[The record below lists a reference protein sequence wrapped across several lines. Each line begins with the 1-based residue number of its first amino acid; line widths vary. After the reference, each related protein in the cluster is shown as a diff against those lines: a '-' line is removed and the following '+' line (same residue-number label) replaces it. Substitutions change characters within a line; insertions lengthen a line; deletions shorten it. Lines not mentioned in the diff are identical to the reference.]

1 VGVATLG
8 PGVTT
13 RYRLVVT
20 GPVSQYVTETIA
32 QRFGEVSI
40 RREAAGTVLEL
51 ACADQP
57 ALRAVLTLLWDA
69 GHDVRHVCVLD
80 RADPE
85 I

>member
-1 VGVATLG
+1 MVVAAFG

-13 RYRLVVT
+13 RYRLLVT
-20 GPVSQYVTETIA
+20 GPVSRHVTETIT

-40 RREAAGTVLEL
+40 RREPAGTVLEL

-80 RADPE
+80 QADIE
-85 I
+85 N